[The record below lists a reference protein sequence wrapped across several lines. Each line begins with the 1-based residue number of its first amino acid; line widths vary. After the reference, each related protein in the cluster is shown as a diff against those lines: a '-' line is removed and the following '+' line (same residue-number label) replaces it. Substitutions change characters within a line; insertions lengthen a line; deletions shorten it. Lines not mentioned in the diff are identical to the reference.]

1 MMMKVFIITGANK
14 GIGYGIVR
22 NLLKLVKDSTIFL
35 TARNEERGLE
45 AMDGVLKEVG
55 TMKDPS
61 VHLKFHQLDITDEGS
76 CLKFKNYLES
86 EKYKIDVLI
95 NNAGFAFNID
105 ATESALVQAKSTIGI
120 NYYGTKMVSKYLIP
134 LIKDGGRIV
143 NICSMCGQ
151 MGGYYSKDKID
162 LFKSNTYTE
171 KDIDDFVERYI
182 DSCEPDVRATKG
194 YPCSSYRVSKAAEI
208 ALTLLYARQLK
219 DRNIRAIACCP
230 GYVATDMT
238 NYKGPL
244 TIDEG
249 TVTPLFCAL
258 NDDAPSG
265 EFIQHCKVSKWLD

>member
-1 MMMKVFIITGANK
+1 MKVFIVTGANK

-22 NLLKLVKDSTIFL
+22 NLLKLVKESTIFL
-35 TARNEERGLE
+35 TARNGELGLKAVDE
-45 AMDGVLKEVG
+45 VLKEVG
-55 TMKDPS
+55 TMKDSS
-61 VHLKFHQLDITDEGS
+61 VDLKFHQLDITDEES
-76 CLKFKNYLES
+76 CKKFKNYLEN

-105 ATESALVQAKSTIGI
+105 ATESPLIQAKSTIGI

-134 LIKDGGRIV
+134 LIKDEGRIV
-143 NICSMCGQ
+143 NICSMCGK
-151 MGGYYSKDKID
+151 MAGYYSEEKIE
-162 LFKSNTYTE
+162 LFKKNTYTE
-171 KDIDDFVERYI
+171 EDIDSFVEKYI
-182 DSCEPDVRATKG
+182 ASCEPDVRTTNG

-208 ALTLLYARQLK
+208 ALTMLYHRQLM
-219 DRNIRAIACCP
+219 DRKIRAIACCP

-249 TVTPLFCAL
+249 TVTPLYCAL

-265 EFIQHCKVSKWLD
+265 EFIEHCKVSKWLS